1 MANNDINVEIDE
13 FNLED
18 LIVLGDDKK
27 IPIEITFPRNDGS
40 KVNAKALIKQL
51 TLREMENLNVSRTD
65 IVGANLMVLRKALF
79 KANGDN
85 FTNEELE
92 ALPLGVVNALANQ
105 ILEVSGV
112 DVANQKLG
120 NFQI

>member
-120 NFQI
+120 NF

>member
-1 MANNDINVEIDE
+1 MAKDDVNIEIDE

-18 LIVLGDDKK
+18 LIVLGDAKK
-27 IPIEITFPRNDGS
+27 IAIEITFPRNDGS

-51 TLREMENLNVSRTD
+51 TLREMENLNISRTNL
-65 IVGANLMVLRKALF
+65 VEANLMLLRKALF
-79 KANGDN
+79 KTNGDN

-112 DVANQKLG
+112 EVANQKLG
-120 NFQI
+120 NF